1 MSLCK
6 LRPAVFLD
14 RDGTLNIEKDY
25 LYRFDEWEWIDGS
38 VEAIKMLNK
47 NGFLTIVVS
56 NQAGI
61 ARDKYKAEDVELLHS
76 LVEIDLQKK
85 GALIDDFY
93 YCPYHPDFNTSQECW
108 SRKPN
113 PGMLSAAIE
122 KWGIDLDRSWM
133 IGDKLIDVQ
142 AGMNVGVDTVLVLTG
157 YGSRD
162 VKYAE
167 DKQNIATNLL
177 NAVTEFVL

>member
-93 YCPYHPDFNTSQECW
+93 YCPYHPDGVVKKYKKKSLY
-108 SRKPN
+108 RKPGN
-113 PGMLSAAIE
+113 LMIKKLKK
-122 KWGIDLDRSWM
+122 KWNIDMKKSFM
-133 IGDKLIDVQ
+133 IGDKKSDKLAALKSGLYFEYAKKNFYRQVKKIDEKVS
-142 AGMNVGVDTVLVLTG
+142 NNYL
-157 YGSRD
+157 
-162 VKYAE
+162 
-167 DKQNIATNLL
+167 
-177 NAVTEFVL
+177 